1 MNGER
6 DMRDQKQD
14 ASDINITASSPF
26 MRWLDNFWYHHKW
39 KVIIIAFFAIV
50 IIIGVVQM
58 LGKEDPDSEIT
69 IATHTVY
76 YRENVDAIDAAL
88 LQLMP
93 GDRNGDGKKN
103 VLTHYYK
110 IYSEKEMTDANGAE
124 TDSEGDPVIYADKSY
139 NDSQY
144 SDFKNYINT
153 GESSI
158 LFVSQYLYDELV
170 EQNRVMPLSEIFDGK
185 LPRGAMSDGCGVML
199 KDTYAREFLEAFGTL
214 PDDTVICILRPY
226 VWGSSSRE
234 EHYAYT
240 VEYFKNIVTFGEN

>member
-1 MNGER
+1 MNDER
-6 DMRDQKQD
+6 NARSEKQE

-39 KVIIIAFFAIV
+39 KVLIITFFAIV
-50 IIIGVVQM
+50 IIVGVVQM
-58 LGKEDPDSEIT
+58 LNKEDPDSEIT

-76 YRENVDAIDAAL
+76 YKENVDAIDSAL

-103 VLTHYYK
+103 VLTQYYK
-110 IYSEKEMTDANGAE
+110 IYSEKEMTDANEAE
-124 TDSEGDPVIYADKSY
+124 TDNKGDPVIYADKSY

-144 SDFKNYINT
+144 SDFKSYINT

-158 LFVSQYLYDELV
+158 LLVSKYLYDELV
-170 EQNRVMPLSEIFDGK
+170 LQNRVMPLSEIFDGQ
-185 LPRGAMSDGCGVML
+185 LPRGAMSDGYGVML
-199 KDTYAREFLEAFGTL
+199 KNTYACEFFEAFDTL
-214 PDDTVICILRPY
+214 PDDTVVCLLRPY

-240 VEYFKNIVTFGEN
+240 VEYFKNIVAFGE